1 MYSQLKNICTI
12 TMVKKTHKNVV
23 KNEKKTPNDPSMHY
37 HVEREITSIVFIT
50 PLLVQVILGQPTQVL
65 YL

>member
-1 MYSQLKNICTI
+1 
-12 TMVKKTHKNVV
+12 MVKNDKN
-23 KNEKKTPNDPSMHY
+23 KNKNPNDPSMH
-37 HVEREITSIVFIT
+37 HLAKREITSIVFIA